1 MSTSANYQFT
11 SEYFEKVKLTSV
23 SQSILKTSHTP
34 LEANTSS
41 VSSSLWLA
49 WISNGFPALQ
59 YCSNK
64 VMGFEVVTNGC
75 LLGETDGERDCSRNL
90 NSYTLRK
97 EQIAVRKSNKN
108 NKNPSIQIHPFNVNK
123 ELEERGENDLQVI
136 RLSSYKSSEITISET
151 RNHSKKSLVNNLAW
165 SSNSGLPWR
174 KAEIHFQMTGNL
186 NDTTEVLVGH
196 LK

>member
-1 MSTSANYQFT
+1 MKHRIESFCRDTVCGKNTHSSKFPVHISTLLKSKTYFCFT
-11 SEYFEKVKLTSV
+11 KH
-23 SQSILKTSHTP
+23 LKTSHTP

-108 NKNPSIQIHPFNVNK
+108 NKIQA
-123 ELEERGENDLQVI
+123 
-136 RLSSYKSSEITISET
+136 YKYIP
-151 RNHSKKSLVNNLAW
+151 L
-165 SSNSGLPWR
+165 
-174 KAEIHFQMTGNL
+174 M
-186 NDTTEVLVGH
+186 
-196 LK
+196 